1 MLNKKKLWVSLI
13 CLVLLTSS
21 PASAEMANS
30 HSEQINQFHQIEQP
44 LRVKVA
50 VTVAG
55 LALISIELWWFIFSK
70 SKSPSSKHN

>member
-1 MLNKKKLWVSLI
+1 MLDKKTLWISLI

-30 HSEQINQFHQIEQP
+30 HSVQINQFHQIEQP
-44 LRVKVA
+44 LSVKVA
-50 VTVAG
+50 VTIVG

-70 SKSPSSKHN
+70 SKSPSN